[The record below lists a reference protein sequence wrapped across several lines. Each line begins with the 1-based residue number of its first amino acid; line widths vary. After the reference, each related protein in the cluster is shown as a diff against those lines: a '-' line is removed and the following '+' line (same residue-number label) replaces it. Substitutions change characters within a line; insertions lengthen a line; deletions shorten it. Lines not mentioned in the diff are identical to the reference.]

1 MASAGT
7 AELLLGGI
15 VMLGASVQ
23 WLTGMGFALIAVP
36 ALVLILGTA
45 QGVTLANVAAGA
57 ISLVGLTASWR
68 LVRID
73 AMIPLIVAAGCTV
86 PAGSWVAARL
96 PEAVLLAAIGML
108 TTLAVAFVMGGVR
121 IPALA
126 GARGA
131 VAAGAV
137 GGFMNSAAG
146 VGGPP
151 YSLYAVN
158 AGWPVREFVPNAQ
171 FYGVMV
177 NLFSVTANGA
187 PRLSGPAW
195 SVTVAA
201 LVTGALLGRQLASRV
216 PEEWVRRLIFTL
228 ALTGGL
234 SVLIKGIQGML

>member
-1 MASAGT
+1 MATVGA

-45 QGVTLANVAAGA
+45 QGVALANFAAGT
-57 ISLVGLTASWR
+57 ISLVGLTTRWR

-73 AMIPLIVAAGCTV
+73 AMVPLIIAAGCTV
-86 PAGSWVAARL
+86 PAGSWAAARL
-96 PEAVLLAAIGML
+96 PEPVLLVAIGML
-108 TTLAVAFVMGGVR
+108 VTLAVAFVMGGVR
-121 IPALA
+121 IPALT
-126 GARGA
+126 GTRGA
-131 VAAGAV
+131 LTAGAV

-158 AGWPVREFVPNAQ
+158 AGWSVREFVPNAQ

-177 NLFSVTANGA
+177 NLFSVTANGV

-195 SVTVAA
+195 SVAVAATVA
-201 LVTGALLGRQLASRV
+201 GALLGKQLASRI
-216 PEEWVRRLIFTL
+216 PEEWVRRLIFAL

-234 SVLIKGIQGML
+234 SVLVKGMHGML